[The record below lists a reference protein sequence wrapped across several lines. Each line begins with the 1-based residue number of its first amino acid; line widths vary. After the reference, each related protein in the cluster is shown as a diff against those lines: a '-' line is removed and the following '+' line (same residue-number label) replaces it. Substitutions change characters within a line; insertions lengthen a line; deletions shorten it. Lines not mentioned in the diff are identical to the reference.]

1 MSTSASLP
9 STYLQM
15 LSTVSEDSQLRME
28 LVEKPFPTPEPHE
41 VVIRVEATP
50 INPSDQ
56 GVMFGWSN
64 MSEASSSGSG
74 IKTVLSAPVTP
85 QGMGVMKARISQN
98 LPVGNEGAGTVVA
111 AGESDEAQALMG
123 KTVSATSGTMY
134 GQYACVPA
142 MSCLPLL
149 PEHSAKDGASSFVNP
164 MTALSMVEVMKLE
177 GHSALV
183 HTAAA
188 SNLGQMLIKICQAD
202 GVDLVNIV
210 RREEQVKILKDLGAK
225 YVVNSSSD
233 SFMKD
238 LTDAI
243 HATGATLAFDATGG
257 GELASQI
264 LSAMEAAAARTP
276 GAYSIYG
283 SIKHK
288 QVYLYGALDV
298 TPTVL
303 TRGYGMAWGVGGWLL
318 PNFLAKAGM
327 ETTVKLRMRVARE
340 LTTTFAS
347 HYTDELSLAEAL
359 DSKTVARYF
368 AKTTGEK
375 FLICPQK

>member
-1 MSTSASLP
+1 
-9 STYLQM
+9 
-15 LSTVSEDSQLRME
+15 
-28 LVEKPFPTPEPHE
+28 
-41 VVIRVEATP
+41 
-50 INPSDQ
+50 
-56 GVMFGWSN
+56 
-64 MSEASSSGSG
+64 
-74 IKTVLSAPVTP
+74 
-85 QGMGVMKARISQN
+85 
-98 LPVGNEGAGTVVA
+98 
-111 AGESDEAQALMG
+111 
-123 KTVSATSGTMY
+123 
-134 GQYACVPA
+134 

-276 GAYSIYG
+276 GTYSIYG

-298 TPTVL
+298 NPTVL

-347 HYTDELSLAEAL
+347 HYTDELSLAAAL

-375 FLICPQK
+375 LSLIHI